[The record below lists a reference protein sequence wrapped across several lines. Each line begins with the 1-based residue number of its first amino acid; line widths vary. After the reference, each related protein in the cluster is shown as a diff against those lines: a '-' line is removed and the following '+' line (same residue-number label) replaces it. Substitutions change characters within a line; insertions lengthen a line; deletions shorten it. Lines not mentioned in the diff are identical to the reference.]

1 MLQLS
6 PGDRLAIITDSV
18 DNVRAIATDTDTA
31 LWETKLPN
39 VIMALQLSPDG
50 QLAIAEDSCGTIRA
64 IATDTGAA
72 LWEATIAERY
82 RRAPVVA
89 RRWI

>member
-50 QLAIAEDSCGTIRA
+50 QSAIAEDSCGTIRA

-72 LWEATIAERY
+72 LWEAKIAERD